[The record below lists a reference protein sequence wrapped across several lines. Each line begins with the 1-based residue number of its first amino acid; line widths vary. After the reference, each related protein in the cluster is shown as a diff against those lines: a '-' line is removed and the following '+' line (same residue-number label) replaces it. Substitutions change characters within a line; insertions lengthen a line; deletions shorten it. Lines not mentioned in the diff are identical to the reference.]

1 MSRFLYPQGGIR
13 NGDMVYVLTYVQST
27 LYGLTLVNGVYVMTP
42 VFTVPG
48 VTLNPVVAAGLVSFN
63 ISQFADAYKFFATG
77 SVNGISI
84 SGSNVIQH
92 GIPTGFYL
100 NQSNYTELGGANILL
115 STAQYV
121 PSYGAVGVSSPFDG
135 VSSSFDGVSSP
146 FDGFTIYTP
155 LSIVPVTVFLS
166 GGVRLAGTTNLLMLM
181 QIVYANFVTTAT
193 QIPAWTTV
201 ADARLGISFNYC
213 VAGTSCNGT
222 CKSTCFSN
230 TTDCGYSN
238 MSSSFVCQNING
250 DRVVIEESGL
260 LAPTPT
266 RTVTPLE
273 AIIIAIVIIIVI
285 LVLLYFLVY

>member
-84 SGSNVIQH
+84 SGINVIQH

-121 PSYGAVGVSSPFDG
+121 PSYGAVGVS
-135 VSSSFDGVSSP
+135 
-146 FDGFTIYTP
+146 YTP